1 MFFNPNGLC
10 FHVLC
15 PYFLPRLLPATP
27 HPQEQIVPVNKRDG
41 LQRGNPRSG
50 NSAGRSRTLCG
61 SAYKEMRVLSEGH
74 AHWRHCAPK
83 CEGCRGGRGQVRGV
97 LLMSAPRWDR
107 VVRDGSEMWE
117 KGRNFL
123 FHLKVT
129 WQEVAGKREARSCAQ
144 MSQRD
149 ICNPDKWGSAWTSST
164 PPQLQRTGKGSGQ
177 TGLDRS
183 RGPRALV
190 TWKPKLSL
198 KVGRSRHIW
207 AREADI
213 HTLRQAPL
221 RNKYCLTPQCGRGQL
236 HSLLP
241 TGLSSAVA
249 RPRPPIIQMIPERF
263 C

>member
-1 MFFNPNGLC
+1 
-10 FHVLC
+10 
-15 PYFLPRLLPATP
+15 
-27 HPQEQIVPVNKRDG
+27 
-41 LQRGNPRSG
+41 
-50 NSAGRSRTLCG
+50 
-61 SAYKEMRVLSEGH
+61 MRVLSEGH
-74 AHWRHCAPK
+74 THWRHCAPK
-83 CEGCRGGRGQVRGV
+83 CKGCRGGRGQVRGV

-107 VVRDGSEMWE
+107 VARDGSEMWE
-117 KGRNFL
+117 EGRNFL

-149 ICNPDKWGSAWTSST
+149 NPQPGQMGECVDLFRTSNAPGRGLVRQDST
-164 PPQLQRTGKGSGQ
+164 IQG
-177 TGLDRS
+177 
-183 RGPRALV
+183 GPRALV

-198 KVGRSRHIW
+198 KVGRSRHIR

-213 HTLRQAPL
+213 HILRQAPL

-241 TGLSSAVA
+241 TGLSRAVA